1 MIKPEDIHRAIMAY
15 GLWKARLRGAVATG
29 EADLTSA
36 QAAEAR
42 SCEFGKWFYALPP
55 AVQADPRFAEVET
68 LHARFHEEA
77 ANVLRLVEAGEV
89 ATAARELQ
97 GDSRFD
103 QVGRQLT
110 LALIDWSK
118 AA

>member
-1 MIKPEDIHRAIMAY
+1 MIKPEDIHRAITAY

-29 EADLTSA
+29 KADMTSA
-36 QAAEAR
+36 QAAEER
-42 SCEFGKWFYALPP
+42 SCEFSKWFHALPP
-55 AVQADPRFAEVET
+55 ADRADPRFAEIDR

-77 ANVLRLVEAGEV
+77 AAVLRLVEAGEF
-89 ATAARELQ
+89 TLAASELR
-97 GDSRFD
+97 GDSKFD
-103 QVGRQLT
+103 QVGKQLT